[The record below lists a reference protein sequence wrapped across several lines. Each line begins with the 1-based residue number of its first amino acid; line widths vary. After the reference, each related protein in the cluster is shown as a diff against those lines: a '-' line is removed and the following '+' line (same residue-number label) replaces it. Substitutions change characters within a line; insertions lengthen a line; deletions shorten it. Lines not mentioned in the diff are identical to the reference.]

1 MIVRFFL
8 RFLKHSFK
16 KFKVFRSRVGKIPP
30 AKKKGLLNKNLQN
43 TFKKKCTVLKQLIN
57 CIENK
62 IEIKFLN

>member
-1 MIVRFFL
+1 M
-8 RFLKHSFK
+8 
-16 KFKVFRSRVGKIPP
+16 PP